1 MADRTGFA
9 DAAYALAHAS
19 EPDSDLCGPFV
30 SAIGVSGAA
39 VSTLGDPLG
48 SETICATDANM
59 ARLDEIQIDL
69 GEGPCWEALLTRRPV
84 LESDVQNSTNT
95 TWPLARAALHETGLG
110 AVFAFPLVVAG
121 INVGAIDLYS
131 HTPATMSDAQIRDAT
146 LLSVILARQ
155 VLRRSLLA
163 SEGAGEEAG
172 WTHSD
177 FSRREVHQAT
187 GMIIAQMQVTPDD
200 ALLVLRG
207 HAFATNRTVRDI
219 ATDVVART
227 LDFTTPDQR
236 I

>member
-1 MADRTGFA
+1 MPERTSFA
-9 DAAYALAHAS
+9 DAAIALTQAT
-19 EPDSDLCGPFV
+19 EPDSDFCGPFV
-30 SAIGVSGAA
+30 AALGVSGAA

-48 SETICATDANM
+48 SETVCATDANM

-84 LESDVQNSTNT
+84 IEPDVQNSSNT
-95 TWPLARAALHETGLG
+95 SWPLARAALHETGLG

-131 HTPATMSDAQIRDAT
+131 HAPAVMSEQQVHDATM
-146 LLSVILARQ
+146 LSVILARQ

-163 SEGAGEEAG
+163 SEDAVEDAG
-172 WTHSD
+172 WINSD

-187 GMIIAQMQVTPDD
+187 GMVVAQMHVTPAD

-207 HAFATNRTVRDI
+207 HAFATNRPVRDI
-219 ATDVVART
+219 ATDVVARI
-227 LDFTTPDQR
+227 LDFTDPTD
-236 I
+236 